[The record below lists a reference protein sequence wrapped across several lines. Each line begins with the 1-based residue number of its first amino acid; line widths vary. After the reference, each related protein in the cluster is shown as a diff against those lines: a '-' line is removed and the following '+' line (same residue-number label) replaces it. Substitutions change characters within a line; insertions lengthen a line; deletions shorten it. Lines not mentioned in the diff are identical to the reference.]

1 MHFPWKKAKVTRI
14 SRLVAGLHQSP
25 KRGGSL
31 VVETGFPTS
40 LIDLF
45 VKNRDRLR
53 KSSKKKSGPQILIP
67 SPPCNEEL
75 QTPDMDDGELV
86 IITRAGDDEKIGLH
100 LVFKV
105 SLMVAL
111 AVSTINLA
119 VWIMMAALLLAVI
132 EFVGTH
138 FLGFLRPQ
146 SKTLFFESW
155 IRKGLKSRADEL
167 VEKQQGTDFPDP
179 CEVIELKDEIR
190 RETAI
195 ITCKSERSRRI
206 DFPDPSEVI
215 ELKDEIRR
223 ETAIITCKSERS
235 LSARFKT
242 SLIKKFVPKKLR
254 HEKSKKQGKSNKKKD
269 KESSNQVANEEY
281 ESETGGDQVLQ
292 VESEPENVRKR
303 NSGTGYVVL
312 LVMVI
317 LAGLK
322 GGRGVALLLSLVCCF
337 ILIYIATH
345 QKTKMTLV

>member
-1 MHFPWKKAKVTRI
+1 MLFPWKKAKVTRI

-100 LVFKV
+100 LVFKI

-111 AVSTINLA
+111 AVSTRNLA

-167 VEKQQGTDFPDP
+167 VEKQQGTDFPDS
-179 CEVIELKDEIR
+179 CEIIELKDEIR

-195 ITCKSERSRRI
+195 ITCKSERSR
-206 DFPDPSEVI
+206 
-215 ELKDEIRR
+215 
-223 ETAIITCKSERS
+223 
-235 LSARFKT
+235 SARFKT

-254 HEKSKKQGKSNKKKD
+254 HEKSKKQGNSNKKKD
-269 KESSNQVANEEY
+269 KESSNQVANEED

-292 VESEPENVRKR
+292 VESEPENVRKG
-303 NSGTGYVVL
+303 NSGTGYVFL

-317 LAGLK
+317 LAGLT

-345 QKTKMTLV
+345 QKPKMTLV

>member
-100 LVFKV
+100 LVFKI

-111 AVSTINLA
+111 AVSTRNLA

-195 ITCKSERSRRI
+195 ITCKSEHSR
-206 DFPDPSEVI
+206 
-215 ELKDEIRR
+215 
-223 ETAIITCKSERS
+223 
-235 LSARFKT
+235 SARFKT

-269 KESSNQVANEEY
+269 KESSNQVANEED
-281 ESETGGDQVLQ
+281 ESETGEDQVLQ

-317 LAGLK
+317 LAGLT

>member
-53 KSSKKKSGPQILIP
+53 KSSKKKSGPQILTP

-75 QTPDMDDGELV
+75 QSPDMGDGELV
-86 IITRAGDDEKIGLH
+86 IITREGGDEKIGFH
-100 LVFKV
+100 LVFKI

-111 AVSTINLA
+111 AVSTRNLA
-119 VWIMMAALLLAVI
+119 VWIMMAALLLVVI

-138 FLGFLRPQ
+138 LLGFLRPQ
-146 SKTLFFESW
+146 SKALFFESW

-179 CEVIELKDEIR
+179 REVIELKDEIR
-190 RETAI
+190 REIAI
-195 ITCKSERSRRI
+195 ITCKSERSR
-206 DFPDPSEVI
+206 
-215 ELKDEIRR
+215 
-223 ETAIITCKSERS
+223 
-235 LSARFKT
+235 SARFKT

-269 KESSNQVANEEY
+269 KESSNQVANDED
-281 ESETGGDQVLQ
+281 ETETEGDQGLQ

-312 LVMVI
+312 PVMVI
-317 LAGLK
+317 LAGLI

-337 ILIYIATH
+337 ILIYIGTH

>member
-53 KSSKKKSGPQILIP
+53 KSSKKKSGPQILVP

-75 QTPDMDDGELV
+75 QSPDMDDGELV
-86 IITRAGDDEKIGLH
+86 IITREGDGEKIGLH
-100 LVFKV
+100 FVFKI

-111 AVSTINLA
+111 AVSTRNLA
-119 VWIMMAALLLAVI
+119 VWIMMAALLLVVI

-138 FLGFLRPQ
+138 FLGFSRPQ
-146 SKTLFFESW
+146 SKTLFFDSW

-179 CEVIELKDEIR
+179 REVIELKDEIR

-195 ITCKSERSRRI
+195 ITCKSERSR
-206 DFPDPSEVI
+206 
-215 ELKDEIRR
+215 
-223 ETAIITCKSERS
+223 
-235 LSARFKT
+235 SARFKT

-269 KESSNQVANEEY
+269 KESSNQVANEED
-281 ESETGGDQVLQ
+281 ESETEGGDQVLQ

-317 LAGLK
+317 LAGLI
-322 GGRGVALLLSLVCCF
+322 GGRGVALLLSVVCCL
-337 ILIYIATH
+337 ILIYIGTH
-345 QKTKMTLV
+345 KKTKMTLV

>member
-100 LVFKV
+100 LVFKI

-111 AVSTINLA
+111 AVSTRNLA

-179 CEVIELKDEIR
+179 CEIIELKDEIR

-195 ITCKSERSRRI
+195 ITCKSERSR
-206 DFPDPSEVI
+206 
-215 ELKDEIRR
+215 
-223 ETAIITCKSERS
+223 
-235 LSARFKT
+235 SARFKT

-269 KESSNQVANEEY
+269 KESSNQVANEED

-292 VESEPENVRKR
+292 VESEPENVRKG
-303 NSGTGYVVL
+303 NSGTGYVFL

-317 LAGLK
+317 LAGLT